1 MEKKI
6 TYAQALNTVLT
17 NENIVL
23 ASDVREKLEAL
34 LASVWKKSGEKKD
47 TAQQVESAE
56 MVERIYQEMEADRT
70 YSIAELLKELPVVA
84 DFNAKHE
91 NDMSVQRMANLLKT
105 LVDGGKVIKTTEKRR
120 VYYTKAWAQKLR
132 GEQNSPL
139 NKS

>member
-6 TYAQALNTVLT
+6 TYAQALNTVLS

-23 ASDVREKLEAL
+23 ASEVREKLEAL
-34 LASVWKKSGEKKD
+34 LASVSKKSGEKKD
-47 TAQQVESAE
+47 TAQQIENAE
-56 MVERIYQEMEADRT
+56 MVERIYQEMEANRT

-120 VYYTKAWAQKLR
+120 VYYTKA
-132 GEQNSPL
+132 
-139 NKS
+139 

>member
-6 TYAQALNTVLT
+6 TYAQALNTVLN

-34 LASVWKKSGEKKD
+34 LASVSKKSGEKKD
-47 TAQQVESAE
+47 TAQQVENAE
-56 MVERIYQEMEADRT
+56 MVERIYQEMEANRT

-91 NDMSVQRMANLLKT
+91 NEMSVQRMANLLKT

-120 VYYTKAWAQKLR
+120 VYYTKA
-132 GEQNSPL
+132 
-139 NKS
+139 

>member
-6 TYAQALNTVLT
+6 TYAQALNTVLS

-34 LASVWKKSGEKKD
+34 LASVSKKSGEKKD
-47 TAQQVESAE
+47 TAQQVENAE
-56 MVERIYQEMEADRT
+56 MVERIYQEMEANRT

-91 NDMSVQRMANLLKT
+91 QDMSVQRMANLLKT
-105 LVDGGKVIKTTEKRR
+105 LVDGGRVIKTTEKRR
-120 VYYTKAWAQKLR
+120 VYYTKA
-132 GEQNSPL
+132 
-139 NKS
+139 

>member
-6 TYAQALNTVLT
+6 TYAQALNTVLS

-34 LASVWKKSGEKKD
+34 LASVSKKSGEKKD
-47 TAQQVESAE
+47 TAQQVENAE

-105 LVDGGKVIKTTEKRR
+105 PVDGGKVIKTSEKRR
-120 VYYTKAWAQKLR
+120 VYYTKA
-132 GEQNSPL
+132 
-139 NKS
+139 

>member
-23 ASDVREKLEAL
+23 AADVREKLEAL
-34 LASVWKKSGEKKD
+34 LASVSKKSGEKKD
-47 TAQQVESAE
+47 TAQQVENAE
-56 MVERIYQEMEADRT
+56 MVERIYQEMEANRT

-91 NDMSVQRMANLLKT
+91 QDMSVQRMANLLKT

-120 VYYTKAWAQKLR
+120 VYYTKA
-132 GEQNSPL
+132 
-139 NKS
+139 

>member
-6 TYAQALNTVLT
+6 TYAQALNTVLS

-34 LASVWKKSGEKKD
+34 LASVSKKSGEKKD
-47 TAQQVESAE
+47 TAQQVENAE

-91 NDMSVQRMANLLKT
+91 QDMSVQRMANLLKT
-105 LVDGGKVIKTTEKRR
+105 LVDGGRVIKTTEKRR
-120 VYYTKAWAQKLR
+120 VYYTKA
-132 GEQNSPL
+132 
-139 NKS
+139 

>member
-6 TYAQALNTVLT
+6 TYAQALNTVLS

-34 LASVWKKSGEKKD
+34 LASVSKKSGEKKD
-47 TAQQVESAE
+47 TAQQVENAE

-120 VYYTKAWAQKLR
+120 VYYTKA
-132 GEQNSPL
+132 
-139 NKS
+139 

>member
-6 TYAQALNTVLT
+6 TYAQALNTVLN

-23 ASDVREKLEAL
+23 AADVREKLEAL
-34 LASVWKKSGEKKD
+34 LASVSKKSSEKKD
-47 TAQQVESAE
+47 TAQQVENAE
-56 MVERIYQEMEADRT
+56 MVERIYQEMEANRT

-105 LVDGGKVIKTTEKRR
+105 LVDGGRVIKTTEKRR
-120 VYYTKAWAQKLR
+120 VYYTKA
-132 GEQNSPL
+132 
-139 NKS
+139 

>member
-6 TYAQALNTVLT
+6 TYAQALNTVLS

-34 LASVWKKSGEKKD
+34 LASVSKKSGEKKD
-47 TAQQVESAE
+47 TAQQVENAE

-91 NDMSVQRMANLLKT
+91 NDMSTQRMGNLLKT
-105 LVDGGKVIKTTEKRR
+105 LVDGGRVIKTTEKRR
-120 VYYTKAWAQKLR
+120 VYYTKA
-132 GEQNSPL
+132 
-139 NKS
+139 

>member
-6 TYAQALNTVLT
+6 TYAQALNTVLS
-17 NENIVL
+17 NENIIL

-34 LASVWKKSGEKKD
+34 LASVSKKSGEKKD
-47 TAQQVESAE
+47 TAQQVENAE

-120 VYYTKAWAQKLR
+120 VYYTKA
-132 GEQNSPL
+132 
-139 NKS
+139 

>member
-6 TYAQALNTVLT
+6 TYAQALNTVLS

-34 LASVWKKSGEKKD
+34 LASVSKKSGEKKD
-47 TAQQVESAE
+47 TAQQVENAE
-56 MVERIYQEMEADRT
+56 MVERIYQEMEANRT

-105 LVDGGKVIKTTEKRR
+105 LVDSGKVIKTNEKRR
-120 VYYTKAWAQKLR
+120 VYYTKA
-132 GEQNSPL
+132 
-139 NKS
+139 

>member
-6 TYAQALNTVLT
+6 TYAQALNTVLS

-23 ASDVREKLEAL
+23 AADVREKLEAL
-34 LASVWKKSGEKKD
+34 LASVSKKSGEKKD
-47 TAQQVESAE
+47 TAQQVENAE

-105 LVDGGKVIKTTEKRR
+105 LVDGGKVIKTSEKRR
-120 VYYTKAWAQKLR
+120 VYYTKA
-132 GEQNSPL
+132 
-139 NKS
+139 

>member
-6 TYAQALNTVLT
+6 TYAQALNTVLN

-34 LASVWKKSGEKKD
+34 LASVSKKSGEKKD
-47 TAQQVESAE
+47 TAQQVENAE
-56 MVERIYQEMEADRT
+56 MVERIYQEMEANRT

-91 NDMSVQRMANLLKT
+91 QDMSVQRMANLLKT

-120 VYYTKAWAQKLR
+120 VYYTKA
-132 GEQNSPL
+132 
-139 NKS
+139 

>member
-34 LASVWKKSGEKKD
+34 LASVSKKSGEKKD
-47 TAQQVESAE
+47 TAQQVENAE

-105 LVDGGKVIKTTEKRR
+105 LVDGGKVIKTSEKRR
-120 VYYTKAWAQKLR
+120 VYYTKA
-132 GEQNSPL
+132 
-139 NKS
+139 

>member
-6 TYAQALNTVLT
+6 TYAQALNTVLS

-34 LASVWKKSGEKKD
+34 LASVSKKCGEKKD
-47 TAQQVESAE
+47 TAQQVENAE

-105 LVDGGKVIKTTEKRR
+105 LVDSGKVIKTTEKRR
-120 VYYTKAWAQKLR
+120 VYYTKA
-132 GEQNSPL
+132 
-139 NKS
+139 

>member
-6 TYAQALNTVLT
+6 TYAQALNTVLN

-34 LASVWKKSGEKKD
+34 LASVSKKSGEKKE
-47 TAQQVESAE
+47 TAQQVENAE
-56 MVERIYQEMEADRT
+56 MVERIYQEMERDRT

-91 NDMSVQRMANLLKT
+91 NDMSIQRMANLLRT
-105 LVDGGKVIKTTEKRR
+105 LVENGKVIKTTEKRR
-120 VYYTKAWAQKLR
+120 VYYTKA
-132 GEQNSPL
+132 
-139 NKS
+139 

>member
-1 MEKKI
+1 MKKNI
-6 TYAQALNTVLT
+6 TYAQALNTVLS

-34 LASVWKKSGEKKD
+34 LASVSKKSGEKKD
-47 TAQQVESAE
+47 TAQQVENAE

-91 NDMSVQRMANLLKT
+91 QDMSVQRMANLLKT
-105 LVDGGKVIKTTEKRR
+105 LVDGGKVIKTSEKRR
-120 VYYTKAWAQKLR
+120 VYYTKA
-132 GEQNSPL
+132 
-139 NKS
+139 

>member
-6 TYAQALNTVLT
+6 TYAQALNTVLS
-17 NENIVL
+17 NDNIVL

-34 LASVWKKSGEKKD
+34 LASVSKKSGEKKD
-47 TAQQVESAE
+47 TAQQVENAE
-56 MVERIYQEMEADRT
+56 MVERIYQEMAAGRT

-105 LVDGGKVIKTTEKRR
+105 LVDGGRVIKTTEKRR
-120 VYYTKAWAQKLR
+120 VYYTKA
-132 GEQNSPL
+132 
-139 NKS
+139 

>member
-6 TYAQALNTVLT
+6 TYAQALNTVLN

-23 ASDVREKLEAL
+23 ATDVREKLEAL
-34 LASVWKKSGEKKD
+34 LASVSKKSGEKKD
-47 TAQQVESAE
+47 TAQQVENAE

-91 NDMSVQRMANLLKT
+91 QDMSVQRMANLLKT

-120 VYYTKAWAQKLR
+120 VYYTKA
-132 GEQNSPL
+132 
-139 NKS
+139 

>member
-6 TYAQALNTVLT
+6 TYAQALNTVLN

-34 LASVWKKSGEKKD
+34 LVSVSKKSGERKE
-47 TAQQVESAE
+47 TAQQMENAE
-56 MVERIYQEMEADRT
+56 MVERIYQEMEENRT

-91 NDMSVQRMANLLKT
+91 NEMSTQRMANLLRT
-105 LVDGGKVIKTTEKRR
+105 LVENGKVVKTTEKRR
-120 VYYTKAWAQKLR
+120 VYYTKA
-132 GEQNSPL
+132 
-139 NKS
+139 

>member
-6 TYAQALNTVLT
+6 TYAQALNTVLS

-23 ASDVREKLEAL
+23 ASEVREKLEAL
-34 LASVWKKSGEKKD
+34 LASVSKKSGEKKD
-47 TAQQVESAE
+47 TAQQVENAE

-70 YSIAELLKELPVVA
+70 YSIAELLKELPVVV

-120 VYYTKAWAQKLR
+120 VYYTKA
-132 GEQNSPL
+132 
-139 NKS
+139 

>member
-6 TYAQALNTVLT
+6 TYAQALNTVLS

-34 LASVWKKSGEKKD
+34 LASVSKKSGEKKD
-47 TAQQVESAE
+47 TAQQVENAE
-56 MVERIYQEMEADRT
+56 MVERIYQEMAANRT

-105 LVDGGKVIKTTEKRR
+105 LVDGGRVIKTTEKRR
-120 VYYTKAWAQKLR
+120 VYYTKA
-132 GEQNSPL
+132 
-139 NKS
+139 

>member
-6 TYAQALNTVLT
+6 TYAQALNTVLS
-17 NENIVL
+17 NESIVL

-34 LASVWKKSGEKKD
+34 LASVSKKSGEKKD
-47 TAQQVESAE
+47 TAQQVENAE

-120 VYYTKAWAQKLR
+120 VYYTKA
-132 GEQNSPL
+132 
-139 NKS
+139 

>member
-6 TYAQALNTVLT
+6 TYAQALNTVLS

-23 ASDVREKLEAL
+23 TSDVREKLEAL
-34 LASVWKKSGEKKD
+34 LASVSKKSGEKKD
-47 TAQQVESAE
+47 TAQQVENAE
-56 MVERIYQEMEADRT
+56 MVERIYQEMAAGRT

-105 LVDGGKVIKTTEKRR
+105 LVDGGRVIKTTEKRR
-120 VYYTKAWAQKLR
+120 VYYTKA
-132 GEQNSPL
+132 
-139 NKS
+139 

>member
-6 TYAQALNTVLT
+6 TYAQALNTVLS

-34 LASVWKKSGEKKD
+34 LASVSKKSGEKKD
-47 TAQQVESAE
+47 TAQQVENAE
-56 MVERIYQEMEADRT
+56 MVERIYQEMAADRT

-120 VYYTKAWAQKLR
+120 VYYTKA
-132 GEQNSPL
+132 
-139 NKS
+139 

>member
-6 TYAQALNTVLT
+6 TYAQALNTVLN

-34 LASVWKKSGEKKD
+34 LASVSKKSGEKKE
-47 TAQQVESAE
+47 TAQQVENAE
-56 MVERIYQEMEADRT
+56 MVERIYQEMERDRT

-91 NDMSVQRMANLLKT
+91 NDMSTQRMVNLLRT
-105 LVDGGKVIKTTEKRR
+105 LVENGKVIRTTEKRR
-120 VYYTKAWAQKLR
+120 VYYTKA
-132 GEQNSPL
+132 
-139 NKS
+139 

>member
-6 TYAQALNTVLT
+6 TYAQALNTVLS

-34 LASVWKKSGEKKD
+34 LASVSKKSGEKKD
-47 TAQQVESAE
+47 TAQQVENAE
-56 MVERIYQEMEADRT
+56 MVERIYQEMAAGRT

-105 LVDGGKVIKTTEKRR
+105 LVDGGKVVKTTEKRR
-120 VYYTKAWAQKLR
+120 VYYTKA
-132 GEQNSPL
+132 
-139 NKS
+139 

>member
-6 TYAQALNTVLT
+6 TYAQALNTVLS

-34 LASVWKKSGEKKD
+34 LTSVSKKSGEKKD
-47 TAQQVESAE
+47 TAQQVENAE

-91 NDMSVQRMANLLKT
+91 QDMSVQRMANLLKT

-120 VYYTKAWAQKLR
+120 VYYTKA
-132 GEQNSPL
+132 
-139 NKS
+139 

>member
-6 TYAQALNTVLT
+6 TYAQALNTVLS

-34 LASVWKKSGEKKD
+34 LASVSKKSGEKKD
-47 TAQQVESAE
+47 TAQQVENAE
-56 MVERIYQEMEADRT
+56 MVERIYQEMAAGRT

-91 NDMSVQRMANLLKT
+91 QDMSVQRMANLLKT
-105 LVDGGKVIKTTEKRR
+105 LVDSGRVIKTTEKRR
-120 VYYTKAWAQKLR
+120 VYYTKA
-132 GEQNSPL
+132 
-139 NKS
+139 

>member
-6 TYAQALNTVLT
+6 TYAQALNTVLS

-34 LASVWKKSGEKKD
+34 LASVSKKSGEKKD
-47 TAQQVESAE
+47 TAQQVENAE
-56 MVERIYQEMEADRT
+56 MVERIYQEMAANRT

-105 LVDGGKVIKTTEKRR
+105 LVDGGKVIKTSEKRR
-120 VYYTKAWAQKLR
+120 VYYTKA
-132 GEQNSPL
+132 
-139 NKS
+139 